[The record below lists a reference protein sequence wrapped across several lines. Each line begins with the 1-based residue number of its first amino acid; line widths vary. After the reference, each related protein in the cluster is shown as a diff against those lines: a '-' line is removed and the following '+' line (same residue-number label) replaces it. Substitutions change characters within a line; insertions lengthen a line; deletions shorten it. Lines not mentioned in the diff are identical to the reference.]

1 MTEKEVLIKKV
12 VNEQLENIDGI
23 ISILGKK
30 GKTEGSELLLLFYFF
45 SPEENKLKVLEN
57 RLLNLGFTEEDLYE
71 DEGDFSLDIEYETRF
86 SKKSIVDIITTVS
99 TLCVELDVEFD
110 GWEAEV

>member
-1 MTEKEVLIKKV
+1 MIDKEVLIKEV
-12 VNEQLENIDGI
+12 VTEQLENIDGI
-23 ISILGKK
+23 LSTLEKK
-30 GKTEGSELLLLFYFF
+30 GKREGSELLLLFYFF
-45 SPEENKLKVLEN
+45 SPEENKLKMLES

-71 DEGDFSLDIEYETRF
+71 DEGEFSLDIEYETKF
-86 SKKSIVDIITTVS
+86 KKKAIIDIITTVS